1 MAPWSGITKR
11 LDNPFMF
18 ISLLSLVPLYLL
30 SWSLIGISYTLI
42 ITLIF
47 PLLIC
52 LSLLKILRKLSSI
65 WVQTKPLDLMVFL
78 WTSINIFG
86 ALLKVIILDFS
97 SSLLNDSSKF
107 DRINYAVV
115 TLNPKVDVANLIQDF
130 RPISLLNCFLKIF
143 TNVIANK
150 LTPLFSSLVDES
162 P

>member
-52 LSLLKILRKLSSI
+52 LSLLKILRKLSLI